1 MLKQIYE
8 KIKQYD
14 TIVIARHIGVDP
26 DALGSQFALKT
37 AINIAF
43 PEKKVFAVGTKS
55 SRYNYFPKLDKYEN
69 KINDNV
75 LLIVVDTPD
84 KKRIDISNLDTF
96 VNACKIDHHPFVEK
110 LGELEYI
117 DVNSSSAS
125 ELVLRFLVENKMII
139 NTEIAEYLYYGIVS
153 DTNRFL
159 FNTTPDTFKIVEWL
173 TRTYNIDIEKIYR
186 NLYARPFSE
195 VRFQGY
201 ISENMTL
208 TENGF
213 AYVIISNDTLF
224 KYGVDSS
231 SAGNMVNNYNNID
244 EVIVWAT
251 VSEDAKNNQYKFNIR
266 SRGPIINQVAE
277 KYNGGGHKLASG
289 ARVNTLEE
297 VQSLLND
304 LDDVCKNYNREENNK
319 LLNERE

>member
-8 KIKQYD
+8 KIKQFD

-26 DALGSQFALKT
+26 DALGSQFALKA
-37 AINIAF
+37 AINLNF
-43 PEKKVFAVGTKS
+43 PEKKVYAVGTKS
-55 SRYNYFPKLDKYEN
+55 SRYNYFPKLDKYE
-69 KINDNV
+69 KQLNDDV

-84 KKRIDISNLDTF
+84 KKRVDIQYLDTYP
-96 VNACKIDHHPFVEK
+96 NACKIDHHPFIDK
-110 LGELEYI
+110 IGEYEYI
-117 DVNSSSAS
+117 DTSASSAS
-125 ELVLRFLVENKMII
+125 ELVLRFFKENSIPI
-139 NTEIAEYLYYGIVS
+139 NNEIAEYLYYGIVS

-159 FNTTPDTFKIVEWL
+159 FNTSSDTFKMVEEL
-173 TRTYNIDIEKIYR
+173 TRNYNLDIEKIYS

-201 ISENMTL
+201 ISEHLTL

-213 AYVIISNDTLF
+213 AYIIVTNDILF

-244 EVIVWAT
+244 EVLVWT
-251 VSEDAKNNQYKFNIR
+251 TISEDIKNNQYKFNIR
-266 SRGPIINQVAE
+266 SRGPIINTVAE

-304 LDDVCKNYNREENNK
+304 LDNLCKAYKEKEGN
-319 LLNERE
+319 

>member
-1 MLKQIYE
+1 
-8 KIKQYD
+8 
-14 TIVIARHIGVDP
+14 
-26 DALGSQFALKT
+26 
-37 AINIAF
+37 
-43 PEKKVFAVGTKS
+43 
-55 SRYNYFPKLDKYEN
+55 
-69 KINDNV
+69 
-75 LLIVVDTPD
+75 
-84 KKRIDISNLDTF
+84 
-96 VNACKIDHHPFVEK
+96 
-110 LGELEYI
+110 
-117 DVNSSSAS
+117 
-125 ELVLRFLVENKMII
+125 
-139 NTEIAEYLYYGIVS
+139 
-153 DTNRFL
+153 
-159 FNTTPDTFKIVEWL
+159 
-173 TRTYNIDIEKIYR
+173 
-186 NLYARPFSE
+186 
-195 VRFQGY
+195 
-201 ISENMTL
+201 MTL

>member
-37 AINIAF
+37 AIKIDF
-43 PEKKVFAVGTKS
+43 PDKKVFAVGTKS

-69 KINDNV
+69 RINDNV
-75 LLIVVDTPD
+75 LLLVVDTPD

-96 VNACKIDHHPFVEK
+96 PNVCKIDHHPFIEK
-110 LGELEYI
+110 FGECEYI

-125 ELVLRFLVENKMII
+125 ELVLRFLQENKMTI
-139 NTEIAEYLYYGIVS
+139 NNEIAEFLYYGIVS

-159 FNTTPDTFKIVEWL
+159 FNTTPDTFKLVEGL
-173 TRTYNIDIEKIYR
+173 TRSYNIDIEKIYK

-201 ISENMTL
+201 ISENLTL

-213 AYVIISNDTLF
+213 AYVIVTNDTLF

-231 SAGNMVNNYNNID
+231 SAGNMVNNFNNID

-251 VSEDAKNNQYKFNIR
+251 ISEDVKNNQYKFNIR
-266 SRGPIINQVAE
+266 SRGPVINSIAE
-277 KYNGGGHKLASG
+277 KYNGGGHAMASG
-289 ARVNTLEE
+289 ARVTTLED
-297 VQSLLND
+297 VQSLIND
-304 LDDVCKNYNREENNK
+304 LDNLCKAYKEKEGN
-319 LLNERE
+319 

>member
-8 KIKQYD
+8 KIKQFD

-37 AINIAF
+37 AITINF
-43 PEKKVFAVGTKS
+43 PEKKVYAVGSKS

-69 KINDNV
+69 KINDDV

-84 KKRIDISNLDTF
+84 KKRVDIQNFDSF
-96 VNACKIDHHPFVEK
+96 VNACKIDHHPFIDK
-110 LGELEYI
+110 FGECEYI
-117 DVNSSSAS
+117 DTDSSSAS
-125 ELVLRFLVENKMII
+125 ELVLRFFKENNMTI
-139 NTEIAEYLYYGIVS
+139 NTEIAEYLYYGIAS

-159 FNTTPDTFKIVEWL
+159 FNTNADTFKIVEEL
-173 TRTYNIDIEKIYR
+173 TRNYNLDIEKLYR

-201 ISENMTL
+201 ISEHLTL
-208 TENGF
+208 TKNGF
-213 AYVIISNDTLF
+213 AYVIITNDILF

-244 EVIVWAT
+244 EVLVWAT
-251 VSEDAKNNQYKFNIR
+251 ISEDVKNNQYKFNIR
-266 SRGPIINQVAE
+266 SRGPVINTIAE
-277 KYNGGGHKLASG
+277 KYNGGGHKMASG

-304 LDDVCKNYNREENNK
+304 LDNLCELYIMKEGN
-319 LLNERE
+319 